1 MSAPLIEVLGIVAV
15 ATMVIS
21 YALERRH
28 PTFIA
33 IFASGC
39 ALAAAYALLIES
51 YPFLIAEGIWAII
64 AFRRWRSA

>member
-1 MSAPLIEVLGIVAV
+1 MSAVMIEALGIVAV
-15 ATMVIS
+15 TTMVIS
-21 YALERRH
+21 YALESRH
-28 PTFIA
+28 PTFIV
-33 IFASGC
+33 IFAGGC